1 MIYSWPTD
9 IRRVR
14 SSPASPQPLF
24 DTHSRI
30 KSSINV
36 RQTSKYV
43 GGSHTKCL
51 VCCSVRLCGYTGLFL
66 IILLL
71 GGGDNGFFC
80 GQEED
85 HEALCG
91 TFHCTSL
98 VSNLMP
104 WRPDGMQV
112 FLPKLAPGDFR

>member
-1 MIYSWPTD
+1 MLSL
-9 IRRVR
+9 
-14 SSPASPQPLF
+14 LF
-24 DTHSRI
+24 C
-30 KSSINV
+30 
-36 RQTSKYV
+36 QTLWL
-43 GGSHTKCL
+43 H
-51 VCCSVRLCGYTGLFL
+51 RAFL